1 MNKQQIID
9 KQLSDF
15 QNGSDGRDEYPELFN
30 LFKKHTLR
38 IDIDH
43 PVGEDV
49 IYINGKFNG
58 YASDWIERLVFA
70 EKFNIEYKD
79 YDELETKVLD
89 YQIEHEVNF

>member
-49 IYINGKFNG
+49 KLMVSLMGM
-58 YASDWIERLVFA
+58 LVIGL
-70 EKFNIEYKD
+70 N
-79 YDELETKVLD
+79 V
-89 YQIEHEVNF
+89 